1 MKSIII
7 LFSYHHGNTEKIAKE
22 ISKIL
27 KAEIMKP
34 SEVEIQDLA
43 SYDLIGFG
51 SGIYSAK
58 HHQTLLSLAEK
69 LPSGSEKKAFLFSTG
84 ALSNQKK
91 MIDDHCELST
101 ILVAKGYEIIDHFQ
115 CRGFNTNSF
124 MKYLGGMNKG
134 RPNAEDLSN
143 ARSFA
148 ENLLARI

>member
-1 MKSIII
+1 MNSIII
-7 LFSYHHGNTEKIAKE
+7 LFSYHHRNTEKIAKE

-27 KAEIMKP
+27 EAEIIKP
-34 SEVEIQDLA
+34 GEVEIDDLT

-51 SGIYSAK
+51 SGIYGAK
-58 HHQTLLSLAEK
+58 HHQKLLSLAEK
-69 LPSGSEKKAFLFSTG
+69 LPSVSEKKSFLFSTG
-84 ALSNQKK
+84 AMSNQKK
-91 MIDDHCELST
+91 MIEDHSELST
-101 ILVAKGYEIIDHFQ
+101 ILMTKGYEIIDHFQ

-148 ENLLARI
+148 KDLLAEI